1 MAKIGNW
8 GRHIKFSVNSEKV
21 LSFKDFKRTVKG
33 RWADHLIINEKPK
46 KEFQGP
52 DASSVTMDV
61 VLSAHLG
68 VSPKDTIEKL
78 EKACE
83 KGKIEYLYIGGKKV
97 GKCKMYLESVS
108 ETWDEIWNKG
118 ELARATLSLTFT
130 EYS

>member
-8 GRHIKFSVNSEKV
+8 GKHIKFTVNSEKV
-21 LSFKDFKRTVKG
+21 LSFKGFKRTVKG
-33 RWADHLIINEKPK
+33 RWADHPIINEKPK

-52 DASSVTMDV
+52 DASSVTLEV
-61 VLSAHLG
+61 VLSAYLG
-68 VSPKDTIEKL
+68 VSPKDIIKDL
-78 EKACE
+78 EEACE

-130 EYS
+130 EYN